1 MVLFHFLFIY
11 VCLCMCLSTYSE
23 KYYAVWVK
31 KMQFDLH
38 TSQQLMVFKIRSI
51 SDIFLLLPQEA
62 SWDEAASGRT
72 WLKTIN
78 ELNGEIKPRPE
89 KIRLRWAGRSTARE
103 ARGVSTRARNKL
115 QLSWVQGAE
124 FRRNTLVHATHA
136 PLCIQLLRS
145 YIPINPTFL
154 NSSPPLI
161 LSDLGQDFSEFSKS
175 I

>member
-11 VCLCMCLSTYSE
+11 VCLCMGLSTYSE

-31 KMQFDLH
+31 NMQFNLH

-78 ELNGEIKPRPE
+78 ELNGEIKPRSE
-89 KIRLRWAGRSTARE
+89 KIRLRWAGRSTARGGKRSE
-103 ARGVSTRARNKL
+103 DQSKEQVTAELGPGR
-115 QLSWVQGAE
+115 WVQEEEHSG
-124 FRRNTLVHATHA
+124 TCHACTSVYTA
-136 PLCIQLLRS
+136 PQKLHSHQ
-145 YIPINPTFL
+145 PHFP
-154 NSSPPLI
+154 
-161 LSDLGQDFSEFSKS
+161 
-175 I
+175 